1 MRFSIYAIGT
11 TLLIA
16 LSSLGCGSKTTLSV
30 NPPRDSGVPPRD
42 SEPDARDAEPDVPPR
57 MDLTVD
63 CPRRDQY
70 TTVLLPIA
78 FSATVDSTSPITRSG
93 WTLTSAPAGSTSTNM
108 PESGLSTA
116 ITPDAVGDY
125 LLTLRVENAEGLGG
139 SCEVVVHS
147 IVGPPVAIC
156 PEEPLTTMINEPLE
170 VVGDAFDDV
179 GVVSQEWRLESGPG
193 RAVLDPVDTLVT
205 TFFAREPGDYVVSL
219 TVIDTEMATDTCTVP
234 IRVTA
239 PPRVFCPMSPIMTPT
254 RQPLDITARAEDDT
268 RRLTVAWEL
277 VNRPDM
283 SATTLD
289 PTDAMTT
296 RMTPDRQGRYR
307 VRFTATDSDGL
318 TASCEVEVIGTPTP
332 PECMDTIVDTTPLTE
347 TTITANGVDDG
358 TILGWRWTLTR
369 LQEGSAARAPR
380 PANEMT
386 TFFTPDI
393 VGEYLLGLQIVDD
406 DRETATCQYT
416 VRAVATEGLRIEINW
431 DTNGTDMD
439 THLLRPLPE
448 GTSWFNDNDCY
459 YANCNDESGAV
470 LEWGN
475 PGLEDNPRLD
485 LDDTGGFGP
494 ENINV
499 DEPQPGIYRVGVH
512 AFRGNGR
519 VTVRIYCGG
528 STTMPR
534 QSFGPTLLRG
544 SGGPRPNDFWRVAD
558 VEVTAA
564 GTCRITELLSPAGRP
579 DIQGDE
585 DARARR

>member
-30 NPPRDSGVPPRD
+30 NPARDSGVRTRD
-42 SEPDARDAEPDVPPR
+42 AEPDAGDAEPDVPPR

-78 FSATVDSTSPITRSG
+78 FSATVESTSPITRSS
-93 WTLTSAPAGSTSTNM
+93 WTLTSVPAGSTSTNM

-125 LLTLRVENAEGLGG
+125 FLTLRVENEEGLGG

-156 PEEPLTTMINEPLE
+156 PEGPLTTLVNEPLE

-193 RAVLDPVDTLVT
+193 MAILDPTDTLVT

-219 TVIDTEMATDTCTVP
+219 TVVDTERATDTCTVP

-239 PPRVFCPMSPIMTPT
+239 PPRVFCPMSPIMAPT
-254 RQPLDITARAEDDT
+254 RRPVDITARAEDDT
-268 RRLTVAWEL
+268 AGLAVAWEL

-283 SATTLD
+283 STASLA
-289 PTDAMTT
+289 PTDAVTT

-307 VRFTATDSDGL
+307 LRFTATDSDGL

-347 TTITANGVDDG
+347 TTITANGIDDG
-358 TILGWRWTLTR
+358 TIVGWRWTLTR
-369 LQEGSAARAPR
+369 LQEGSAAGPPR
-380 PANEMT
+380 PVNEMT

-393 VGEYLLGLQIVDD
+393 VGEYLLDLQITDD

-416 VRAVATEGLRIEINW
+416 VRAVATEGLRIEVNW
-431 DTNGTDMD
+431 DTNSTDMD

-459 YANCNDESGAV
+459 YANCNEASGAL
-470 LEWGN
+470 LEWGD
-475 PGLEDNPRLD
+475 PGLDDNPRLD
-485 LDDTGGFGP
+485 LDDTNGFGP

-499 DEPQPGIYRVGVH
+499 DEPYPGVYRVGIH
-512 AFRGNGR
+512 AFSGTGS

-534 QSFGPTLLRG
+534 QTFGPTLLRG
-544 SGGPRPNDFWRVAD
+544 TGGTRGNDFWRVAD
-558 VEVTAA
+558 VEIIGAA
-564 GTCRITELLSPAGRP
+564 TCRITELLSPAGLP
-579 DIQGDE
+579 DIQTE
-585 DARARR
+585 TDARASR